1 VNSVSIR
8 SRRNR
13 RIIFLPGTP
22 VLSFET
28 AGCILACKFC
38 QNWDM
43 SKSREMD
50 RWADE
55 ASPETIARAAVEM
68 GCRSVAYTYNDPVIF
83 HEYAI
88 DVARACRERGIQSVA
103 VTAGYVC
110 DDPRAEF
117 YRYMDAANVDLKGF
131 SEGFY
136 HHLIGAHLQPVLET
150 LIYLKHQTRV
160 WLEITTLLIPGEND
174 SEQELEALTQ
184 WVIEQ

>member
-1 VNSVSIR
+1 
-8 SRRNR
+8 
-13 RIIFLPGTP
+13 
-22 VLSFET
+22 
-28 AGCILACKFC
+28 
-38 QNWDM
+38 
-43 SKSREMD
+43 MD
-50 RWADE
+50 RLADE